1 MITHLNIKGLAI
13 IENLEIDFSSGFN
26 VITGETGAGKS
37 ILILAL
43 HFLTGS
49 KVSSD
54 VVRSG
59 GETASVAGEFLV
71 RSNHPS
77 VAALRELGIEVE
89 LEGTDAIILI
99 RRQLSSKGRSQAW
112 INDVAVSSLSLK
124 EIGMGLIDI
133 FAQHENQRLMNPQ
146 EHIRYLDQ
154 FSSSPKELR
163 EVHTQY
169 HSCEAIITEMDAI
182 INRVASSQRDRDYL
196 TYRLEELKK
205 FHPTIKDYQTIGA
218 LCESADKVS
227 AEREILS
234 EAVAYLETGDSNSVS
249 SLLWALSKTLGKLG
263 EPNEK
268 IRARAESVAAE
279 LEDLHFTLTQRLA
292 AFDVDESSLE
302 EASGRQFGYQELFR
316 KHNVKTVDELV
327 EAFHSLEE
335 GLGALES
342 AKEKIT
348 DGINRLIVA
357 VAELEK
363 ASKKLTD
370 VRKKTAAILKK
381 KVETE
386 IHELSMV
393 GARFDFEWV
402 KIDRN
407 ITELSLSGVDS
418 KLHVAYEKIANTLKC
433 MGPSGAEKV
442 HFLLSSNPGEPTL
455 PLVKSASGGE
465 LSRIMLAIK
474 KTLAADAETCV
485 LVFDEI
491 DTGISGS
498 VADVVGRKMR
508 ELAAH
513 FQVICISHLPQV
525 AVYADTHCLVRKQGK
540 KNRTETEI
548 IRLSIEDSAKE
559 IARLLSG
566 RDVSPSSLAHAK
578 NLMAQART

>member
-54 VVRSG
+54 VVRG
-59 GETASVAGEFLV
+59 GAETASVAGEFLV

-77 VAALRELGIEVE
+77 VGALRELGIEVE

-163 EVHTQY
+163 GVHTQY
-169 HSCEAIITEMDAI
+169 QSCEAIIAEIAAI
-182 INRVASSQRDRDYL
+182 IDRVASSQRDRDYL

-205 FHPTIKDYQTIGA
+205 FQPNIKDYQTIAA

-227 AEREILS
+227 SEREILT
-234 EAVAYLETGDSNSVS
+234 EAISYLETGDSNSVS
-249 SLLWALSKTLGKLG
+249 SLLWALSKTLGKLE
-263 EPNEK
+263 EPSEK
-268 IRARAESVAAE
+268 IKARAESVAAE

-302 EASGRQFGYQELFR
+302 EASGRQFGYQELCR

-327 EAFHSLEE
+327 EAFHFLEE

-342 AKEKIT
+342 AKEKIQ
-348 DGINRLIVA
+348 DGIDRLIVA

-370 VRKKTAAILKK
+370 LRKKTAAVLKK

-407 ITELSLSGVDS
+407 ITGLSLSGIDS
-418 KLHVAYEKIANTLKC
+418 KLHVASEKIANTLKC
-433 MGPSGAEKV
+433 MVPSGTEKV
-442 HFLLSSNPGEPTL
+442 HFLLSSNPGEPML

-525 AVYADTHCLVRKQGK
+525 AVYADTHCLVKKQGNR
-540 KNRTETEI
+540 NRTETQI

-566 RDVSPSSLAHAK
+566 KDVSPSSLAHAK
-578 NLMAQART
+578 NLMAQARA